1 MRRCCAWREKTFTDH
16 LGKKQGSYSSVNK
29 EGHVES
35 ISMKVFL
42 TGATGFVGSHLLQRL
57 LHDGHHIRAL
67 VRDPQNSNLP
77 TGPNIELVGGD
88 IVEGTGLDEAMQ
100 SCEAVIHLV
109 GIIMET
115 RTATF
120 EKIHHLGTRNVVE
133 SARRNHISRFVQMS
147 ALGAR
152 ANGVSEY
159 QTSKWKG
166 EEAVRQSG
174 IPFCILRPSLIFGPR
189 DGFVSQMLD
198 VMRKAPLLRPVPGNG
213 RPKFRPIFIGDVTA
227 CFAQALTNP
236 AATNKSI
243 DLGGGEE
250 LTLNQVLA
258 GIAECAG
265 VRKPAVHIPMP
276 LMFAGAALAQ
286 TLLPRPPVTVGQ
298 LRMLQEGSTC
308 DVLPMMEIFS
318 IKPLG
323 FRIGLRTCL
332 GSGAAPNSA
341 ATSSDFKG

>member
-1 MRRCCAWREKTFTDH
+1 
-16 LGKKQGSYSSVNK
+16 
-29 EGHVES
+29 
-35 ISMKVFL
+35 MKVFL

-57 LHDGHHIRAL
+57 LNHGHHVRAL
-67 VRDPQNSNLP
+67 VRDPQDANLP
-77 TGPNIELVGGD
+77 ASPNLELIRGD
-88 IVEGTGLDEAMQ
+88 VVEGSGLDEGMQ
-100 SCEAVIHLV
+100 TCEAVIHLV

-115 RTATF
+115 RTASF

-133 SARRNHISRFVQMS
+133 AARRNRIARFVQMS
-147 ALGAR
+147 ALGVR

-174 IPFCILRPSLIFGPR
+174 IPYCILRPSLIFGPR

-198 VMRKAPLLRPVPGNG
+198 VMRQAPLFRPVPGSG
-213 RPKFRPIFIGDVTA
+213 RPKFRPIFIDDVTA

-258 GIAECAG
+258 EIAECAG
-265 VRKPAVHIPMP
+265 IGKPAVHIPMP
-276 LMFAGAALAQ
+276 LMFAVAGVAQ
-286 TLLPRPPVTVGQ
+286 TLLPRPPVTLGQ

-308 DVLPMMEIFS
+308 DVLPMMEVFNIQ
-318 IKPLG
+318 PLG
-323 FRIGLRTCL
+323 FRAGLRTYLCRQ
-332 GSGAAPNSA
+332 
-341 ATSSDFKG
+341 K